1 MNYYDVL
8 KVDKDASAQEIKA
21 SYKKLIKRYH
31 PDLYPGNKTK
41 AEAITRNLNEA
52 YDVLSDPDK
61 RALYD
66 LSIDEPISETKTY
79 DYTPPKQQHYYYQS
93 TTYNTHN
100 NNKNTYQEKSAPT
113 WDDRLREKMY
123 DSFDKKTQNL
133 SQESKRN
140 TVLIL
145 ILIAFVALLIT
156 AGDLLSFKN
165 SIAEK
170 ERIERERIEQ
180 EKLEEYLN
188 TTQYNQY
195 QNYLTEEE
203 LYKYYNY
210 YLNTIDN

>member
-79 DYTPPKQQHYYYQS
+79 DYTPPKQQHYYYQQ
-93 TTYNTHN
+93 TTYNRQN
-100 NNKNTYQEKSAPT
+100 SYQEKRPPT
-113 WDDRLREKMY
+113 WDEKLREKMY
-123 DSFDKKTQNL
+123 TSFDEKTQNL

-156 AGDLLSFKN
+156 ASDFLNFKN
-165 SIAEK
+165 SIAHK
-170 ERIERERIEQ
+170 ERLEKIERDKIE
-180 EKLEEYLN
+180 KARLEEYLN
-188 TTQYNQY
+188 SLESDEA
-195 QNYLTEEE
+195 QNILTEEE
-203 LYKYYNY
+203 VYKYYNY